1 MHPKDAPD
9 VVGLKD
15 PALAQVFGPA
25 GGLLRRLEEEED
37 VVRQGGLLRQP
48 LGQVQDH
55 GHVGVVA
62 AGVHL
67 PGVAGGEGQAG
78 VLLDGQGVGVAAKG
92 DGLGPAEVEKGAQS
106 PRNGGGQGAPQ
117 GGEYLA
123 EIGQGLRQVPVQ
135 FRDLVEGPAV
145 LDDLHTSSHLL
156 AEKRKK
162 CYTASVKF

>member
-15 PALAQVFGPA
+15 PALAQVFGPD

-48 LGQVQDH
+48 LGQVQDY
-55 GHVGVVA
+55 GHV
-62 AGVHL
+62 
-67 PGVAGGEGQAG
+67 G

-135 FRDLVEGPAV
+135 FRDLVEGPAL